1 MPVNTGINTPSL
13 QTKMQP
19 SASSFFG
26 TVEVFNSGNLTERIQ
41 TNQTSSATQMSKSA
55 SSFPADQQDQWSRGS
70 QQQSTTGSSGATG
83 VRRQSSGGGDSWSR
97 GKELPQPPPERPGRG
112 GGRGAGGRGGRHDD
126 ERYDQGPPLLE
137 GPVKPIER
145 TSNRW
150 RPTKDTS
157 VLAATEKKVKGILN
171 KMTKTNYERLSQ
183 QICDITIPSN
193 DVLSMII
200 NRVFEKAIDEPS
212 FGDTYADLCV
222 RLSKSVNPDSFLH
235 FMEEKKGDDTISHR
249 WSSNI
254 GTSDSEIFGPFRSE
268 AECLDAAFLEDTEAL
283 RPINRGDIELTL
295 VKPMIIDGIFIKI
308 MKQTQVDEDKEALP
322 NFFAVFFPV
331 EDAEAC
337 GQQLS
342 EPFETED
349 LCRKDARKMNSSKRC
364 LLNKCED
371 EFKKQDIYV
380 DWKREKKVYEAKKAS
395 LTEAECN
402 EIQEVLEMKRIKIK
416 KQMLGNIR
424 FIGELF
430 KKRLIKASIMHECI
444 LSLMKLQ
451 KAANGGLEQAEDD
464 EMDEEDHEAL
474 CQLFNTVGE
483 EIDRNSKDR
492 QIELYFDRIEVL
504 SNDNALT
511 SRSRFMYKDLIELR
525 LNGWQARRKQE
536 TAKTLDEIRKDAARE
551 EYLTQQQQQQQQQQQ
566 GREPFR
572 SSDRREPTNRPG
584 FVDTRNV
591 DPRKNSGGQ
600 AIPRGQQVGRQNLPT
615 PESSKRFAQAK
626 NAVQPDGF
634 TQILVR
640 GPNALPASSLRPTP
654 LEPKISSPKALD
666 TDKLKSRITGI
677 RAEFLNDQQNE
688 AELLAS
694 VDGLSG
700 TPGLEAKLVLLN
712 CEWALEC
719 KAPERQ
725 GVIKMLLI
733 LLKSEKILPEHFE
746 SAFSELI
753 EFIDDMTVDIPKVYD
768 VMGELLGELLS
779 FNALSLSSVC
789 TECAKIPLEENR
801 AELIQKI
808 MKYAEKANGPNAC
821 ASCFRANEGALITLL
836 GPEKWGSIKPY

>member
-1 MPVNTGINTPSL
+1 
-13 QTKMQP
+13 
-19 SASSFFG
+19 
-26 TVEVFNSGNLTERIQ
+26 
-41 TNQTSSATQMSKSA
+41 
-55 SSFPADQQDQWSRGS
+55 
-70 QQQSTTGSSGATG
+70 
-83 VRRQSSGGGDSWSR
+83 
-97 GKELPQPPPERPGRG
+97 
-112 GGRGAGGRGGRHDD
+112 
-126 ERYDQGPPLLE
+126 
-137 GPVKPIER
+137 
-145 TSNRW
+145 
-150 RPTKDTS
+150 
-157 VLAATEKKVKGILN
+157 
-171 KMTKTNYERLSQ
+171 
-183 QICDITIPSN
+183 
-193 DVLSMII
+193 
-200 NRVFEKAIDEPS
+200 
-212 FGDTYADLCV
+212 
-222 RLSKSVNPDSFLH
+222 
-235 FMEEKKGDDTISHR
+235 
-249 WSSNI
+249 
-254 GTSDSEIFGPFRSE
+254 
-268 AECLDAAFLEDTEAL
+268 
-283 RPINRGDIELTL
+283 
-295 VKPMIIDGIFIKI
+295 
-308 MKQTQVDEDKEALP
+308 
-322 NFFAVFFPV
+322 
-331 EDAEAC
+331 
-337 GQQLS
+337 
-342 EPFETED
+342 
-349 LCRKDARKMNSSKRC
+349 
-364 LLNKCED
+364 
-371 EFKKQDIYV
+371 
-380 DWKREKKVYEAKKAS
+380 
-395 LTEAECN
+395 
-402 EIQEVLEMKRIKIK
+402 
-416 KQMLGNIR
+416 
-424 FIGELF
+424 
-430 KKRLIKASIMHECI
+430 MHECI